1 MPDKQDL
8 IKHRD
13 QILKLASNYGINRVR
28 IFGSIARDEATKN
41 SDIDL
46 LVNFSKDS
54 SLFDLIAFK
63 NDVEDLLNQKVDVV
77 SENSL
82 HWYIK
87 DRVIQEAVEI

>member
-1 MPDKQDL
+1 MPTKQNL

-13 QILKLASNYGINRVR
+13 QILRLASNYGINRVR
-28 IFGSIARDEATKN
+28 IFGSAARGEATKN

-46 LVNFSKDS
+46 LVNFSEGRT
-54 SLFDLIAFK
+54 LFDLIAFK
-63 NDVEDLLNQKVDVV
+63 NDVEDLLNRKVDVV

-87 DRVIQEAVEI
+87 DMVIQEAVEL

>member
-1 MPDKQDL
+1 MPTKQNL

-13 QILKLASNYGINRVR
+13 QILRLASNYGINRVR
-28 IFGSIARDEATKN
+28 IFGSTARGEANKN

-46 LVNFSKDS
+46 LVNFSEGR

-63 NDVEDLLNQKVDVV
+63 NDVEDLLNRKVDVV

-87 DRVIQEAVEI
+87 DMVIQEAVEI